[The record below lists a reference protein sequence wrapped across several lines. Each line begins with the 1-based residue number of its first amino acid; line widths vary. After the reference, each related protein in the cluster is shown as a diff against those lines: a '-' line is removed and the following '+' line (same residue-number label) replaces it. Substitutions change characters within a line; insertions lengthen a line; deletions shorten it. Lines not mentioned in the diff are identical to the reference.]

1 MLARMFR
8 FCKTSICPENSM
20 LQDASRQLLLDDVQ
34 LACLLERFKL
44 ASTSQAAL
52 EQRVRIG
59 SYVTLTSHDYK
70 ESLEIKMVEPC
81 DSQPS
86 RNRISYFSP
95 LGASLIG
102 LRLGAEVTLPVGES
116 SGHWIISDVQQR
128 AGDSN

>member
-1 MLARMFR
+1 
-8 FCKTSICPENSM
+8 M

-34 LACLLERFKL
+34 LASLLERFRF

-59 SYVTLTSHDYK
+59 SYVTLTSRDFK
-70 ESLEIKMVEPC
+70 ESLEIKVVEPC
-81 DSQPS
+81 DSQPA

-95 LGASLIG
+95 LGAALIG
-102 LRLGAEVTLPVGES
+102 LRVGAELTLPGPES

-128 AGDSN
+128 TGDSN